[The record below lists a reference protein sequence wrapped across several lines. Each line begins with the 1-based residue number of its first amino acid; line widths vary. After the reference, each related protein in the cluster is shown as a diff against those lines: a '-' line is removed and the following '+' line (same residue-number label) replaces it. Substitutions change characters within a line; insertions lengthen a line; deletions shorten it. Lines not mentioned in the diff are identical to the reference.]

1 MTLVG
6 RFQRRKNMVTWF
18 YFIVFVLSLIFAL
31 KCLLQNKNIDTLFVL
46 CFVAIIINC
55 AGRYLLATS
64 EGLEMAIWAN
74 KFLYVGGVYAPL
86 LSVFVLARLCNIKM
100 PKLLSDLLVLYST
113 IVLGL
118 VMTIGKYDIYYRS
131 VELAKGD
138 GYNYLIKAY
147 GPLHF
152 FYPVMMMVY
161 ALIMII
167 FMYLAFQRRRYISF
181 RIVIIVSVTCFSI
194 IFLYIIERVM
204 EMKISV
210 LAVGYLIGLFLLIK
224 YFNHLNMYDMSSNVV
239 TTVEKMKE
247 YGYIVFDNKYDF
259 INANTVIRNMFPEI
273 NLWEVDRVV
282 KPSDSFLYNEVVK
295 YLVEYDGKEENSK
308 IINVEDSFFEL
319 NIREI
324 NYGKKGK
331 VGYLLEFTD
340 RTIEQRYYRT
350 IEEYNTNLENE
361 VNEKTAHI
369 LHIKDMMVLGMADMV
384 ENRDNN
390 TGGHIKR
397 TSEVV
402 KIFAGK
408 LMKHCNQFDF
418 DNTFLSQVAK
428 AAPMHDLGKI
438 SIEDAVLRKPGKFT
452 DEEFAKMKRHTTEG
466 ARIVESLLQ
475 GVEDDDF
482 VQIAQNVAHYHH
494 EKWNGKGYP
503 RGISGK
509 DIPIEARIMALA
521 DVFDALVS
529 KRCYKEAFSYEK
541 AYEIIEES
549 LGTHFDP
556 ELGRIFLA
564 CKKELEQLYESMS

>member
-1 MTLVG
+1 
-6 RFQRRKNMVTWF
+6 MVTWF
-18 YFIVFVLSLIFAL
+18 YFIVFVLSLIFTL
-31 KCLLQNKNIDTLFVL
+31 QCLLQNKNIDTLFVMFF
-46 CFVAIIINC
+46 CAITINC
-55 AGRYLLATS
+55 GGRYLLSVS

-74 KFLYVGGVYAPL
+74 KFLYIGGVYAPL
-86 LSVFVLARLCNIKM
+86 LSVFILARLCNIKV
-100 PKLLSDLLVLYST
+100 PRLLKGLLVAYST
-113 IVLGL
+113 VVLGL
-118 VMTIGKYDIYYRS
+118 VMTIGKSDIYYQN
-131 VELAKGD
+131 VELARGA
-138 GYNYLIKAY
+138 GYSYLIKTY
-147 GPLHF
+147 GPMHVL
-152 FYPVMMMVY
+152 YPIMMAVY
-161 ALIMII
+161 AIIMIV
-167 FMYLAFQRRRYISF
+167 FACLAIRKRNYISF
-181 RIVIIVSVTCFSI
+181 RIVNIVSLTCFSI
-194 IFLYIIERVM
+194 VLIYIIERVL
-204 EMKISV
+204 EINVEV
-210 LAVGYLIGLFLLIK
+210 LSVGYLVGLVFLIK
-224 YFNHLNMYDMSSNVV
+224 YFNYLNMYDMSSNVI

-247 YGYIVFDNKYDF
+247 YGYIVFDNNFCF
-259 INANTVIRNMFPEI
+259 INANRVVKNLFPEI
-273 NLWEVDRVV
+273 NQWEVDKVV
-282 KPSDSFLYNEVVK
+282 KPSNTFLYNEVVT
-295 YLVEYDGKEENSK
+295 YLIDYDGKEENNK
-308 IINVEDSFFEL
+308 IINIGESFFQL

-331 VGYLLEFTD
+331 IGYLLEFTD

-408 LMKHCNQFDF
+408 LMKCCNEFDF
-418 DNTFLSQVAK
+418 DNTFLLQVAK

-452 DEEFAKMKRHTTEG
+452 DEEFAEMKRHTTEG

-475 GVEDDDF
+475 GFEDEDF
-482 VQIAQNVAHYHH
+482 VQIAKNVAHYHH
-494 EKWNGKGYP
+494 EKWNGQGYP
-503 RGISGK
+503 KGISGK

-556 ELGRIFLA
+556 KLGRIFLQ
-564 CKKELEQLYESMS
+564 CKIELEQLYESMS